1 VTLAEYAGRNVLLVF
16 YLGEECVHCM
26 EQLRLVGKRKADF
39 ERLGAAVL
47 AVSRAAPAANA
58 GAGSARELGFRLL
71 SDQRLENARR
81 FQSYDEFEELELHS
95 TILLDAQGRVRWARH
110 GGPPFTDVDFLLGEL
125 ERMGKTATP

>member
-1 VTLAEYAGRNVLLVF
+1 VRSL
-16 YLGEECVHCM
+16 H
-26 EQLRLVGKRKADF
+26 
-39 ERLGAAVL
+39 GAAQARRQAQGRL
-47 AVSRAAPAANA
+47 RAPRRGRPRREPR
-58 GAGSARELGFRLL
+58 GARSARELGFRLL